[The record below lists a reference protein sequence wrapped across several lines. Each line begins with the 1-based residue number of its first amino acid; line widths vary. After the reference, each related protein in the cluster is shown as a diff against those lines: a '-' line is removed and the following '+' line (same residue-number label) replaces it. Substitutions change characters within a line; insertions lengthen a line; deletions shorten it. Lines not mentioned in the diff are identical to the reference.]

1 MQILVLV
8 ANIHTRKMNAEVEK
22 GSLSTTVGHG
32 LAGPK
37 RI

>member
-8 ANIHTRKMNAEVEK
+8 ANIHMRKMNAEVEK
-22 GSLSTTVGHG
+22 GSLPTAVGHG